1 MTIVIVENAEKNQ
14 RKKESSK
21 HEKFLRSARHYS
33 IAFSILSSK
42 FVVGV
47 AIKFDSSGNDSQGQT
62 KSCLS

>member
-1 MTIVIVENAEKNQ
+1 MENAEKKSK
-14 RKKESSK
+14 KKESSE

-42 FVVGV
+42 FVVGL
-47 AIKFDSSGNDSQGQT
+47 AIKFDSSGNDSEGQT